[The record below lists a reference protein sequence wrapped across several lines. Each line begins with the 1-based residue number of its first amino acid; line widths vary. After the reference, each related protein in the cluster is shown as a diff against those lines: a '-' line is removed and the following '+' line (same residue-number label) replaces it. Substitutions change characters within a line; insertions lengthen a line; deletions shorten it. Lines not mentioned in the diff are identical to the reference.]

1 MGIIDSDGNQ
11 EEEKRRNYHIIFVV
25 SGTGDKNWSDFRNVI
40 LMMMCILFWGVT
52 DVLCLQWCW

>member
-11 EEEKRRNYHIIFVV
+11 EEKKRRNYHIIFVV

-40 LMMMCILFWGVT
+40 LMMCVYFFGG
-52 DVLCLQWCW
+52 